1 MKIKGESTVLFPP
14 KRISNFSTLCV
25 TASPERFDD
34 RSGDF
39 FLVFL
44 VWGFIACCGMHTTK
58 VDCQFR
64 RPSRHFQNQVIRP
77 RRKLQALHGRFKSV
91 SLADCHASNLKYI
104 EPDQTHPEI
113 NMLRKS
119 NFLK

>member
-39 FLVFL
+39 FW
-44 VWGFIACCGMHTTK
+44 VW
-58 VDCQFR
+58 
-64 RPSRHFQNQVIRP
+64 
-77 RRKLQALHGRFKSV
+77 L
-91 SLADCHASNLKYI
+91 
-104 EPDQTHPEI
+104 
-113 NMLRKS
+113 
-119 NFLK
+119 